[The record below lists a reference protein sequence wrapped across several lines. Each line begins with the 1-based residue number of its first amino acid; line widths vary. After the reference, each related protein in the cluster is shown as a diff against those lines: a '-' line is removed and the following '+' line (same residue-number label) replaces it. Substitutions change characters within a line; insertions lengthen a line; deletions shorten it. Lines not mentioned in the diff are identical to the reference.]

1 MWDAKGSGIKP
12 VAGVV
17 VLALVAFLAIA
28 AGAAAA
34 PPTVSIDPTATGGYN
49 TAEVSG
55 TIDPK
60 GAEGNYTFEISTDG
74 ITWSDFNY
82 EGYLPPGSGPTKVSN
97 TIGAKPGTEFQVR
110 LVALI
115 SGPEGGEFISAPPN
129 PTFKTKPVAAPVVT
143 FAQPSAVTGTTAHF
157 SGTIRPEADPTKVSA
172 FDVTWYF
179 ECTPECP
186 DLPSEIVPAAEEE
199 HKVEVDAND
208 LLPGTSYQVKFIT
221 QNAGGT
227 YTQSRNFSTPL
238 VAPTVRTSEAHVTT
252 TTANL
257 SGSINPNGAEVT
269 YHFEYGP
276 GFSQSSP
283 TKSIFAGTVPVAVNF
298 NITGL
303 APATEYQF
311 RLVAEN
317 SAGEGKSSD
326 KTFTTQAESAT
337 TCPNE
342 EVRVGPSAALP
353 DCRAY
358 ELVNPPGTDWS
369 DIVRVWPGS
378 DDGTH
383 ISYLTLVP
391 PEIANS
397 AVVASSFLS
406 SRTDAGWTTKDI
418 NLRVKYVYGLDV
430 SLPSCFSSDYTH
442 AIIDSPATIDEND
455 QDAGAHDYA
464 RIEVGNPIGEPL
476 SYGPILP
483 DKQRGFPP
491 TYVGGSPD
499 LSRIIFFMQSAH
511 LSPDTPISE
520 NALYSH
526 DATGIHVVS
535 LDTEHHVLPEVRPVG
550 SNCATRENNS
560 RNGSSADGSKVFYA
574 AGFGGGGTIY
584 RNDLDTGEI
593 LAVTQSHK
601 TGETSNPGNGGFQFA
616 SPDGNIVYFTSG
628 EQLTDDATPGGG
640 LYRYEASTDTLE
652 QITPFLGIHFDY
664 GFQGAAFPSENVSRV
679 YFSTE
684 HRLTPDA
691 PRGATGIYVWDS
703 KDEGGVPGPGGPSKG
718 TTRLITAVTDGGV
731 SRVSANGRYMLFQSR
746 NSIDG
751 ANNKNK
757 TTIYMYDAVTRNIA
771 CVSCR
776 PNGAPSQADSN
787 LADEPES
794 LTFGIINPRNIS
806 NDGRVF
812 FNSSDRLIPAD
823 QTLSQDVYEYYQGSV
838 SLISSGQGD
847 LNQSYLAD
855 NSDDGKHVFFLTR
868 NAFRPEDKDASELD
882 IYDAHTDGGFPLPKP
897 QPPACEGEACR
908 TSTSPKPE
916 DAAPTTPNF
925 SGAGNTRPKRVR
937 PKHHHHKKTHHKKK
951 HHRKADHR
959 GTGR

>member
-1 MWDAKGSGIKP
+1 MFAAALALI
-12 VAGVV
+12 V
-17 VLALVAFLAIA
+17 VLGATIA
-28 AGAAAA
+28 EAA
-34 PPTVSIDPTATGGYN
+34 PPTVSIDPTVTAGFN

-60 GAEGNYTFEISTDG
+60 GAEGNYTFETSTDG
-74 ITWSDFNY
+74 VNWSGFTY
-82 EGYLPPGSGPTKVSN
+82 EGYLPAESGSTEVAK
-97 TIGAKPGTEFQVR
+97 TITVAAGTEFQVR
-110 LVALI
+110 LVAIL
-115 SGPEGGEFISAPPN
+115 SGPEGGEFISSPPN
-129 PTFKTKPVAAPVVT
+129 PKFKTKPVGAPVVT
-143 FAQPSAVTGTTAHF
+143 FAQPSAVTGTSAHF
-157 SGTIRPEADPTKVSA
+157 SATIRPEADPTKSSA
-172 FDVTWYF
+172 FDVTAYL

-186 DLPSEIVPAAEEE
+186 EMPYEIIPAAEEE
-199 HKVEVDAND
+199 HKIEVDAKD
-208 LLPGTSYQVKFIT
+208 LLPGTGYQVKLIT

-227 YTQSRNFSTPL
+227 YTQTKSFATP
-238 VAPTVRTSEAHVTT
+238 VTAPTVRTSEAHVTT

-276 GFSQSSP
+276 GFAQKSP
-283 TKSIFAGTVPVAVNF
+283 TKSIFAGNVPVAVNF
-298 NITGL
+298 NVTGL
-303 APATEYQF
+303 EPDTEYPF

-317 SAGEGKSSD
+317 SAGEGKSPD
-326 KTFTTQAESAT
+326 KTFRTQAEVAA
-337 TCPNE
+337 TCPNDE
-342 EVRVGPSAALP
+342 LRVGPSAALP

-378 DDGTH
+378 DDGNH
-383 ISYLTLVP
+383 ISFLTLVP

-406 SRTDAGWTTKDI
+406 SRTDSGWITKDI
-418 NLRVKYVYGLDV
+418 NLRVRYVYGLDV
-430 SLPSCFSSDYTH
+430 SLPACFSSDYTH

-455 QDAGAHDYA
+455 QDNGAHDYA

-476 SYGPILP
+476 SYGPTLP
-483 DKQRGFPP
+483 DKLRGFPP

-499 LSRIIFFMQSAH
+499 LSRIAFFMQGVA
-511 LSPDTPISE
+511 LSPDTPPGETAI
-520 NALYSH
+520 YSH
-526 DATGIHVVS
+526 DANGLHVIS
-535 LDTEHHVLPEVRPVG
+535 LDTEHHVLSEVHPVG
-550 SNCATRENNS
+550 GNCATRETNGVH
-560 RNGSSADGSKVFYA
+560 GSSDDGSKVFYA
-574 AGFGGGGTIY
+574 AGNFSGSGTIY
-584 RNDLDTGEI
+584 RNDLDTGEVI
-593 LAVTQSHK
+593 AVTQSHK
-601 TGETSNPGNGGFQFA
+601 TGDTANAGGGSFQYA
-616 SPDGNIVYFTSG
+616 TPDGNVVFFTSG

-640 LYRYEASTDTLE
+640 LYRFEVSTDTLE
-652 QITPFLGIHFDY
+652 QITPFLGVHFDF
-664 GFQGAAFPSENVSRV
+664 GFQGGASPSENDSRV

-691 PRGATGIYVWDS
+691 PRGGIGAYVWDRN
-703 KDEGGVPGPGGPSKG
+703 DEGGTPGPGGPSKG
-718 TTRLITAVTDGGV
+718 TTRLITTLTDGGI
-731 SRVSANGRYMLFQSR
+731 SRVSANGRYMLFTSH

-757 TTIYMYDAVTRNIA
+757 NTIYMYDAVTRDIA

-776 PNGAPSQADSN
+776 PNGAPSQADSK

-794 LTFGIINPRNIS
+794 LTTGIINPRNIS

-812 FNSSDRLIPAD
+812 FDSSDRLIPAD
-823 QTLSQDVYEYYQGSV
+823 QTFSQDVYEYHEGSV

-855 NSDDGKHVFFLTR
+855 NSDDGTHVFFLTR
-868 NAFRPEDKDASELD
+868 NAFRPEDKDSSELD
-882 IYDAHTDGGFPLPKP
+882 LYDAHTDGGFPLPKP
-897 QPPACEGEACR
+897 KPPICEGEACR

-937 PKHHHHKKTHHKKK
+937 PKHHHHKKKHHKKN
-951 HHRKADHR
+951 HRKANHK
-959 GTGR
+959 GAGR